1 MAVLKVLEW
10 PHKVLETKSVEVT
23 EFNEELKKF
32 VSDMHETMDDANGIG
47 LAANQVGEAKR
58 VITIM
63 IPHEDD
69 EENPEPLEEWHNK
82 RFTFINPKIVKKLEK
97 FLGKKV
103 VFLSQV
109 FLNL

>member
-1 MAVLKVLEW
+1 M
-10 PHKVLETKSVEVT
+10 T

-63 IPHEDD
+63 I
-69 EENPEPLEEWHNK
+69 LMK
-82 RFTFINPKIVKKLEK
+82 MMKKPRTT
-97 FLGKKV
+97 
-103 VFLSQV
+103 
-109 FLNL
+109 